1 MAKGNNALGVCFS
14 NFYEFI
20 FVCRT
25 LLRYCFRQLRSTQVA
40 ILHCSAQTSPQHV
53 IQKLN
58 QSCIQVSSTNGRT
71 YRPKDCENLILYL
84 KDINLPK
91 LDKWGTSQLIEFL
104 QQILTY
110 NGFYDENLEFVNLEN
125 IQIVGSMNPSNTL
138 GRHKLSTRFT
148 SIVRICSINYP
159 NEDQLQLIYS
169 NYLRSIL
176 QQQLPNHRLWSSNN
190 KVQQLALSMIHVY
203 NELRSRFSQDLHSH
217 YLFTPRDLTRWCLS
231 FLRYDLLSIKN
242 DATPD
247 NLLEIW
253 TYEACRLFKDRLVGS
268 DAREKFDQLI
278 DKTLKTDWSSN
289 ALAAVKGFFFIK
301 FLFFQLKVFLF
312 QTHIL
317 SLG

>member
-1 MAKGNNALGVCFS
+1 
-14 NFYEFI
+14 
-20 FVCRT
+20 
-25 LLRYCFRQLRSTQVA
+25 
-40 ILHCSAQTSPQHV
+40 
-53 IQKLN
+53 
-58 QSCIQVSSTNGRT
+58 
-71 YRPKDCENLILYL
+71 
-84 KDINLPK
+84 
-91 LDKWGTSQLIEFL
+91 
-104 QQILTY
+104 
-110 NGFYDENLEFVNLEN
+110 
-125 IQIVGSMNPSNTL
+125 MNPSNTL

-176 QQQLPNHRLWSSNN
+176 QQQLPNHRLWSSNT

-289 ALAAVKGFFFIK
+289 ALAAVKGLLSKISN
-301 FLFFQLKVFLF
+301 FLFFELKTFCFRRIFCFL
-312 QTHIL
+312 
-317 SLG
+317 GE